1 MSVTEVRRK
10 VLIVTYYWVP
20 SGGSGVQRFLK
31 FTKYLREFGWEPVIY
46 TVENGE
52 YPVID
57 NSLEK
62 DVPENLTVIR
72 QPIWEPYSFY
82 KRFVGQKQSERMNP
96 AFFTEKKKPKFTEK
110 FSVWLRGNFFIPDA
124 RMFWIKP
131 SVKFLR
137 KYLKENRVDAM
148 ISTGPPH
155 SAHRIAYHLHQELKI
170 PWLADFR
177 DPWTQIDF
185 YHELMLTKWADKKH
199 HRQEKEVLQQADAVT
214 VIGETMKEEFKKTVD
229 RQIEV
234 IMNGYDEGD
243 LRTTTAGNI
252 LPDKKFSIV
261 HIGTMVKARNPVV
274 LWKALSELVKE
285 NKEFTNHLEIKLI
298 GKVDVNARENIAA
311 EGLTPFLTIIDYL
324 PHDEVIRKQQE
335 AQLLLL
341 MVNDTPTSKGI
352 VTGKMFEYLASRRP
366 VLCIGPYDGDAAKI
380 LLECE
385 AGVVN
390 NYTDVQSLKEHL
402 LKFYQQY
409 KNGTLRVES
418 KGYEKYSRRNL
429 TGQLATVLNQI
440 TKN

>member
-1 MSVTEVRRK
+1 MKR
-10 VLIVTYYWVP
+10 VLIITYYWVP

-57 NSLEK
+57 HSLEK

-110 FSVWLRGNFFIPDA
+110 FSIWLRGNFFIPDA

-131 SVKFLR
+131 SVKYLK
-137 KYLKENRVDAM
+137 KYLKENKTDAI

-155 SAHRIAYHLHQELKI
+155 SAHRIAYHLHRELQT

-185 YHELMLTKWADKKH
+185 YHELMLTQWADKKH

-214 VIGETMKEEFKKTVD
+214 VIGETMKDEFKKTVD

-234 IMNGYDEGD
+234 IMNGYDEDD
-243 LRTTTAGNI
+243 LQVQDTGSKTM
-252 LPDKKFSIV
+252 DKKFSIV

-285 NKEFTNHLEIKLI
+285 NKEFAGDLEIKLI

-311 EGLTPFLTIIDYL
+311 EGLNPFLTIIDYL

-341 MVNDTPTSKGI
+341 MVNNTPTSKGI
-352 VTGKMFEYLASRRP
+352 VTGKMFEYLASQRP
-366 VLCIGPYDGDAAKI
+366 ILCIGPYNGDAAKI
-380 LLECE
+380 LLECK

-390 NYTDVQSLKEHL
+390 DYTDVPSLKKHL
-402 LKFYQQY
+402 LNFYTQY
-409 KNGTLRVES
+409 KNGTLKVES
-418 KGYEKYSRRNL
+418 RGYEKYSRKNL
-429 TGQLATVLNQI
+429 TGQLAAVLNKI
-440 TKN
+440 MKG

>member
-1 MSVTEVRRK
+1 MNKK
-10 VLIVTYYWVP
+10 VLIITYYWVP

-57 NSLEK
+57 HSLQK
-62 DVPENLTVIR
+62 DVPENLTVIK

-96 AFFTEKKKPKFTEK
+96 AFFSEKKKPKLTEK
-110 FSVWLRGNFFIPDA
+110 FSIWLRGNFFIPDA

-131 SVKFLR
+131 AVRFL
-137 KYLKENRVDAM
+137 KNYLKENPVDVV

-155 SAHRIAYHLHQELKI
+155 SAHRIAYHLQQEIKI
-170 PWLADFR
+170 RWLADFR

-185 YHELMLTKWADKKH
+185 YHELMLTNRADRKH
-199 HRQEKEVLQQADAVT
+199 RRMEKEVLQQADAVT
-214 VIGETMKEEFKKTVD
+214 VIGETMKDEFQKIVN
-229 RQIEV
+229 RPVEV
-234 IMNGYDEGD
+234 ITNGYDEKDIKQPDGE
-243 LRTTTAGNI
+243 RTKLDNR
-252 LPDKKFSIV
+252 FSVV

-285 NKEFTNHLEIKLI
+285 NTALASDLEIKLI

-311 EGLTPFLTIIDYL
+311 EGLTKFLTIIDYL
-324 PHDEVIRKQQE
+324 PHDEVIRKQTE

-366 VLCIGPYDGDAAKI
+366 ILCIGPEDGDAAKI
-380 LLECE
+380 LIECK

-390 NYTDVQSLKEHL
+390 NYTDVQSLKKHL
-402 LKFYQQY
+402 LNFYTQY
-409 KNGTLRVES
+409 KNGTLGVES
-418 KGYEKYSRRNL
+418 TGYERYSRKNL
-429 TGQLATVLNQI
+429 TGKLATVLN
-440 TKN
+440 NLSHN